1 MGKKAI
7 ISVNVIFLSTNACTL
22 LTYMY
27 FNELKC
33 KCDFFSSQELE
44 DMLEAYEQQEKDFM
58 EREQV
63 LLDKLQTAPSKEKL
77 VCTHYHLHLLLCYS
91 LLSKI
96 FCPNIILFNPQT
108 YANFKMRQVYEINVM

>member
-1 MGKKAI
+1 MWL
-7 ISVNVIFLSTNACTL
+7 FYST
-22 LTYMY
+22 
-27 FNELKC
+27 
-33 KCDFFSSQELE
+33 QELE

-108 YANFKMRQVYEINVM
+108 YANFKMRQVYEINVMWFDLDIAGLDILWRLFYNDTHSFFFLGY

>member
-1 MGKKAI
+1 
-7 ISVNVIFLSTNACTL
+7 
-22 LTYMY
+22 MY

-33 KCDFFSSQELE
+33 ICDFFSSQELE

-77 VCTHYHLHLLLCYS
+77 VHTHYHLHLNLFYS
-91 LLSKI
+91 FTVKE
-96 FCPNIILFNPQT
+96 ILPQ
-108 YANFKMRQVYEINVM
+108 YDFV